1 VFSAGTEREGESCRN
16 GREGEDREFNIS
28 LFLMGVH
35 KLIDTMDCSHNI
47 SASQ

>member
-16 GREGEDREFNIS
+16 GRGEDREFNIS

-35 KLIDTMDCSHNI
+35 RLIDTWYYGLLP
-47 SASQ
+47 